1 MSGKIDVS
9 TTPFV
14 EDIIVKTIARM
25 LTPLILLWALYV
37 LMHGAGGPGGGFQ
50 AGCILAAGF
59 ILFTIAYGLKETK
72 KILTIKWV
80 TFLSSLGVLIY
91 ASTGLFAMFMGGKYL
106 EYGYLPFPDPIEAA
120 EYGIESIEIGVGIT
134 VMAVMVSIFYD
145 LAIKKD

>member
-1 MSGKIDVS
+1 MSEKIEMTSFNEDV
-9 TTPFV
+9 
-14 EDIIVKTIARM
+14 IIKTIAKM
-25 LTPLILLWALYV
+25 LIPLIMLWALYV

-59 ILFTIAYGLKETK
+59 ILMTMAFGMEETK
-72 KILTIKWV
+72 KVMTIKWV

-91 ASTGLFAMFMGGKYL
+91 AGTGLVAMFFGGKYL
-106 EYGYLPFPDPIEAA
+106 EYGKIPFHHPIEAA

-145 LAIKKD
+145 LIIKKD

>member
-1 MSGKIDVS
+1 VS
-9 TTPFV
+9 THNEITPIT
-14 EDIIVKTIARM
+14 EDVIIKTMAKM
-25 LTPLILLWALYV
+25 LTPLIFLWALYV

-59 ILFTIAYGLKETK
+59 ILFAMAFGLKETK
-72 KILTIKWV
+72 KIMTIKWV

-91 ASTGLFAMFMGGKYL
+91 ASTGLVALFFGGKYL
-106 EYGYLPFPDPIEAA
+106 EYGQIPFPHPVEAA

-145 LAIKKD
+145 LAVKRD

>member
-1 MSGKIDVS
+1 MTEKIE
-9 TTPFV
+9 TTPFT
-14 EDIIVKTIARM
+14 EDVIIKTIARI
-25 LTPLILLWALYV
+25 LIPLIILWALYV

-59 ILFTIAYGLKETK
+59 ILYTIAYGLDQTK
-72 KILTIKWV
+72 KILNMKWV
-80 TFLSSLGVLIY
+80 TFLSSLGVLIF
-91 ASTGLFAMFMGGKYL
+91 AGTGLAALFFGGRYL
-106 EYGYLPFPDPIEAA
+106 EYGMLPFPDPLEAA